1 MEYGFKKDYLYS
13 IDLRG
18 GLTLIPK
25 SSIRKIEAST
35 AINQDMGIYRV
46 LIEVYLNHFDRISYI
61 TIFSKNFKSA
71 SEAEENLKIQNKY
84 LLENY

>member
-1 MEYGFKKDYLYS
+1 MEYGFKKDYLYF

-18 GLTLIPK
+18 NLTLIPK

-35 AINQDMGIYRV
+35 AINPDMGVYRV
-46 LIEVYLNHFDRISYI
+46 LIEVYLNHFDRISYT

>member
-1 MEYGFKKDYLYS
+1 MEYGFKKDYLYF

-18 GLTLIPK
+18 GLTLVPK

-35 AINQDMGIYRV
+35 VINQDMRIYRV

-61 TIFSKNFKSA
+61 TIFQKNFKSA
-71 SEAEENLKIQNKY
+71 SEAEENLKIQNKFI
-84 LLENY
+84 LENY